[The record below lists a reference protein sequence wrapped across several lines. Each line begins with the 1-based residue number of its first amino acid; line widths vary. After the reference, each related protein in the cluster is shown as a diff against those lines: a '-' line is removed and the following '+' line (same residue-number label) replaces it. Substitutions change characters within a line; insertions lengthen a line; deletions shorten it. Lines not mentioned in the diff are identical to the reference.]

1 MGYEIPGALGVKM
14 AAPERE
20 VYALVGDGTYLM
32 LPSEIVTSIQEG
44 YKLNIILVEN
54 HGFAS
59 IGSLSHS
66 LGNAGFGTS
75 FRKRDPKAGQ
85 LSGDY
90 LPLDFAENARGFG
103 AIAYEAHSLD
113 EFKKAL
119 EEARLAE
126 RTTVIVVHTD
136 TAYGVPGYESW
147 WDVPVAEVSQ
157 IEAVEQAR
165 KMYIEKLKKER
176 YFY

>member
-1 MGYEIPGALGVKM
+1 
-14 AAPERE
+14 
-20 VYALVGDGTYLM
+20 M

-44 YKLNIILVEN
+44 YKLNIILIDN

-59 IGSLSHS
+59 IGSLSRS
-66 LGNAGFGTS
+66 LGTAGFGTS
-75 FRKRDPKAGQ
+75 FRMRNPKTGQ
-85 LSGDY
+85 LSGDH
-90 LPLDFAENARGFG
+90 LSLDFAANARGFG
-103 AIAYEAHSLD
+103 AIAYEAHTLD

-119 EEARLAE
+119 DEARRTE

-136 TAYGVPGYESW
+136 TAHGVPGYESW

-165 KMYIEKLKKER
+165 KEYVEKLKKER
-176 YFY
+176 YF